1 MADQR
6 LTDDEMVLAYVR
18 GRLPG
23 DEADRLGAEAGIRPE
38 LAAEIALARGIVG
51 VMDEDAR
58 HQPAPGEL
66 GWARLSRAIDA
77 EPARGLVETPAA
89 RPKLWQLAA
98 VAAAAVLVWQV
109 AAVPFL
115 TGNGERA
122 GYQPVTEAPAEGFHL
137 AVTFGYGATEVGMRE
152 LIRSVGGRVTDGPSA
167 IGLWTLSFAD
177 AGARDNGMAL
187 LMAAPI
193 VESVQV
199 R

>member
-1 MADQR
+1 MADR
-6 LTDDEMVLAYVR
+6 GVTDDEMVLAYVR
-18 GRLPG
+18 DRLP
-23 DEADRLGAEAGIRPE
+23 ADQAERLGEEAAIRPE

-51 VMDEDAR
+51 VLDEDAR
-58 HQPAPGEL
+58 RPAPGAL

-77 EPARGLVETPAA
+77 EPVPAA
-89 RPKLWQLAA
+89 AVAGPARRPWWQFAA
-98 VAAAAVLVWQV
+98 VAAAAALVWQV

-115 TGNGERA
+115 TRPGEEAYR
-122 GYQPVTEAPAEGFHL
+122 PVTEAPAAEFAL
-137 AVTFGYGATEVGMRE
+137 AVTFSPTATEAGMRE
-152 LIRSVGGRVTDGPSA
+152 LVRSVGARVTDGPSA